1 MTRTALVTTALP
13 YANGLLHLGH
23 LVGYIQADIWV
34 RARRMS
40 GGKAWFVCADDTHGT
55 PIMLAAEKAG
65 VPPETFIAS
74 IQASHERDFA
84 AFGVAFDHYDST
96 NSAANKALTEQ
107 FYLKLEAAGHISRR
121 SVAQFYDP
129 AKGMFLPDR
138 YVKGI
143 CPNCGSPDQ
152 YGDNCEV
159 CGATYAPTDLK
170 EPRSVISGATPEMR
184 DSEHFFF
191 EVGHFDGFLREWLAG
206 DVALPGV
213 KAKLGEWL
221 NAEGGLRAWDISR
234 DAPYFGFEIPG
245 QPGKYFYVWLDAPI
259 GYLSSFQMLCQRT
272 GEDFEAHLRAGT
284 STELHH
290 FIGKDIVN
298 FHGLFWPAVLHGSGH
313 RAPTRLHV
321 NGYLT
326 VDGAKMSKSRGTFVM
341 ARTFLDAGL
350 EPEALRYY
358 YAAKSGGGV
367 DDLDLNL
374 GDFIARVNADL
385 VNKFVNLASRCAGFI
400 SKRFD
405 GQLAAQLPDAAQY
418 QRFVEG
424 LAPIREAYERND
436 PAAAIRLTM
445 ALADEANRYIDDVKP
460 WVVSSAVESQ
470 LVEELLAS
478 HFEGDG
484 WTVTY
489 PAANSHDYDL
499 LITKHDAKTAVEY
512 KHRKASVADAKK
524 LLASLDYGLFHKA
537 MLIVNSPVSTS
548 VELEELLAENSNL
561 KIIYRPDIERILGPD
576 FDKPHADRSI
586 SEKEAELQAT
596 CTQGLNLFRVLVT
609 ALKPVLPATAAQAEA
624 FLAAPVNDW
633 TDLVQPL
640 LGHRITEYTPLFTRI
655 DPKKIDAMIDASKD
669 TLQPAAAAA
678 PAAKTEA
685 VKPAAPAPA
694 KDEAKSADAPATIG
708 IDDFAKL
715 DLRIGKVLVCEFV
728 EGSDKLLRFELDAGD
743 LGKRQIFS
751 GIRGSYAEPEKLVG
765 RSVVFIANL
774 APRKMRFGL
783 SEGMILSAGFDGGAL
798 ALLDADSGAQPG
810 MPVR

>member
-13 YANGLLHLGH
+13 YANGPLHLGH

-40 GGKAWFVCADDTHGT
+40 GGTTWFVCADDTHGT

-65 VPPETFIAS
+65 LTPEVFIAG
-74 IQASHERDFA
+74 IQAGHERDFA
-84 AFGVAFDHYDST
+84 AFGVDFDHYDST
-96 NSAANKALTEQ
+96 NSAANKALTES
-107 FYLKLEAAGHISRR
+107 FYLKLEAEGHVSRR

-138 YVKGI
+138 YIKGI
-143 CPNCGSPDQ
+143 CPNCGSADQ

-159 CGATYAPTDLK
+159 CGATYSPTDLK
-170 EPRSVISGATPEMR
+170 EPKSVISGATPEVR

-191 EVGHFDGFLREWLAG
+191 EVGRFEGFLREWLGG

-213 KAKLGEWL
+213 KAKLMEWM
-221 NAEGGLRAWDISR
+221 NADGGLRAWDISR

-245 QPGKYFYVWLDAPI
+245 HPGKFLYVWLDAPI
-259 GYLSSFQMLCQRT
+259 GYLSSFQTLCAKT
-272 GEDFEAHLRAGT
+272 GVDFQSHLRAGT

-298 FHGLFWPAVLHGSGH
+298 FHGLFWPAVLHATGH

-358 YAAKSGGGV
+358 YAAKSSGGV

-385 VNKFVNLASRCAGFI
+385 VGKFVNLASRCAGFI

-405 GQLAAQLPDAAQY
+405 GQLATQLPDPAQY
-418 QRFVEG
+418 QRFVEA

-436 PAAAIRLTM
+436 PAAAIRQTM

-460 WVVSSAVESQ
+460 WVIAKQ
-470 LVEELLAS
+470 
-478 HFEGDG
+478 EG
-484 WTVTY
+484 
-489 PAANSHDYDL
+489 
-499 LITKHDAKTAVEY
+499 
-512 KHRKASVADAKK
+512 ADAQ
-524 LLASLDYGLFHKA
+524 LQ
-537 MLIVNSPVSTS
+537 S
-548 VELEELLAENSNL
+548 V
-561 KIIYRPDIERILGPD
+561 
-576 FDKPHADRSI
+576 
-586 SEKEAELQAT
+586 

-609 ALKPVLPATAAQAEA
+609 ALKPVLPATSAQAEA
-624 FLAAPVNDW
+624 FLAAPVSDW
-633 TDLVQPL
+633 TALAQPL
-640 LGHRITEYTPLFTRI
+640 LAHRINDYVALFTRI
-655 DPKKIDAMIDASKD
+655 DPKKIDAMTDASKD
-669 TLQPAAAAA
+669 TLQPTAAAPVAAATPAVKAEAKAAAAA
-678 PAAKTEA
+678 SAPQGD
-685 VKPAAPAPA
+685 AAPAY
-694 KDEAKSADAPATIG
+694 IG

-715 DLRIGKVLVCEFV
+715 DLRIGKVLACGFV
-728 EGSDKLLRFELDAGD
+728 EGSDKLLRFELDAGE
-743 LGKRQIFS
+743 LGTRQIFS
-751 GIRGSYAEPEKLVG
+751 GIRASYGEPEKLVG

-798 ALLDADSGAQPG
+798 ALLDADSAALPG